1 MDEHEQSE
9 LVRSWLR
16 NNSGALAGG
25 LVVGLAGILGW
36 QWWQHNQA
44 QHRFD
49 AATTYQ
55 ALQDAAERKDAVV
68 IDQMAAELGS
78 RYANTPYGALGLL
91 HLADQKLTAG
101 DAEAAQSAL
110 LDAARAAQD
119 PALAGL
125 AQLRLARIQIEVGK
139 AQDALDSL
147 AKLPADG
154 FTGLAAEARGDAL
167 RVLGR
172 SEEAQAAYQ
181 DALSTLE
188 TGAPNRT
195 IIEMK
200 LADMGAAPATPEA

>member
-25 LVVGLAGILGW
+25 LVIGLAAILGW

-49 AATTYQ
+49 AATAYQ
-55 ALQDAAERKDAVV
+55 ALQDAVERKDAAV
-68 IDQMAAELGS
+68 IDQMASELGS
-78 RYANTPYGALGLL
+78 RYANTPYGSLGLL
-91 HLADQKLTAG
+91 RLADQKLAAG
-101 DAEAAQSAL
+101 DAEAAESAL
-110 LDAARAAQD
+110 RDAARTAQD
-119 PALAGL
+119 PALKGV
-125 AQLRLARIQIEVGK
+125 AQLRLARVQIGAGK

-147 AKLPADG
+147 SGLPADA
-154 FTGLAAEARGDAL
+154 FAGLAAEARGDAL
-167 RVLGR
+167 RALGR
-172 SEEAQAAYQ
+172 SEDAQAAYQ
-181 DALSTLE
+181 DALSALE

-200 LADMGAAPATPEA
+200 LADMGVAPAMPGV

>member
-16 NNSGALAGG
+16 NNSGALFGG

-44 QHRFD
+44 QHRYD

-55 ALQDAAERKDAVV
+55 ALEEASERKDA
-68 IDQMAAELGS
+68 AAVEQLATELTT
-78 RYANTPYGALGLL
+78 RYSKTPYGALGLL
-91 HLADQKLTAG
+91 RLAEQKLVAG
-101 DAEAAQSAL
+101 DADAAQQAL
-110 LDAARAAQD
+110 VDAARVAQD
-119 PALAGL
+119 PALSGL
-125 AQLRLARIQIEVGK
+125 AQLRLARVQLGAGK

-147 AKLPADG
+147 AKVPSETYAGLVAD
-154 FTGLAAEARGDAL
+154 TRGDAL
-167 RVLGR
+167 RALGR
-172 SEEAQAAYQ
+172 TEEAQTAYQ
-181 DALSTLE
+181 DALSALE

-200 LADMGAAPATPEA
+200 LADMGVSPAEPGA

>member
-49 AATTYQ
+49 AASAYQ
-55 ALQDAAERKDAVV
+55 ALQEAAERKDAAV
-68 IDQMAAELGS
+68 IDQMGAELGS

-91 HLADQKLTAG
+91 RLADQKLAAG

-110 LDAARAAQD
+110 RDAARAAQD
-119 PALAGL
+119 PALVGL
-125 AQLRLARIQIEVGK
+125 AQLRQARIQVEAGK

-147 AKLPADG
+147 AKLPADAFAG
-154 FTGLAAEARGDAL
+154 IAAETRGDAL
-167 RVLGR
+167 RALGR
-172 SEEAQAAYQ
+172 SEEAQAADQ
-181 DALSTLE
+181 DALSALE

-200 LADMGAAPATPEA
+200 LADMGVAPATPEA

>member
-49 AATTYQ
+49 AASAYQ
-55 ALQDAAERKDAVV
+55 ALQEAAERKDAAV
-68 IDQMAAELGS
+68 IDQMGAELGS

-91 HLADQKLTAG
+91 RLADQKLAAG

-110 LDAARAAQD
+110 RDAARAAQD

-125 AQLRLARIQIEVGK
+125 AQLRQARIQVEAGK

-147 AKLPADG
+147 AKLPADAFAG
-154 FTGLAAEARGDAL
+154 IAAETRGDAL
-167 RVLGR
+167 RALGR

-181 DALSTLE
+181 DALSALE

-200 LADMGAAPATPEA
+200 LADMGVAPATPEA